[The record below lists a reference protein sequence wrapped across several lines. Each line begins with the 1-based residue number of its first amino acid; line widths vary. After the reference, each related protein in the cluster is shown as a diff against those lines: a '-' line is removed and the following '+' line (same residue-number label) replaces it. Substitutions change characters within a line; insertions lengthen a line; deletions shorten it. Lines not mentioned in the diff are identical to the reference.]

1 MGLGDNHRRC
11 PFCRALFKA
20 QSALDAHVRARHWS
34 QTDRP
39 AYGLSHQIGSAD
51 DFSFSHNHGS
61 YRDREGPPLPLQ
73 HSPSLSHHP
82 SLPSPLHPSPNPFHP
97 SPSPGAIP
105 TERKYISGKT
115 DLTFDLNE
123 PDMEEEEEEEGLSVK
138 IFPSSDQAHVGNHSN
153 LLSLGYKYG
162 MASFNVQDCDQNS
175 SPSLSESVD
184 RHGPRQQQ
192 QQRQRTQMTP
202 QQVIKLRACY
212 REHPTPSPLQC
223 EGLGRQLGLP
233 RRVVQVWFQNGR
245 AKEKRARSLRVD
257 PTTG

>member
-1 MGLGDNHRRC
+1 
-11 PFCRALFKA
+11 
-20 QSALDAHVRARHWS
+20 
-34 QTDRP
+34 
-39 AYGLSHQIGSAD
+39 
-51 DFSFSHNHGS
+51 
-61 YRDREGPPLPLQ
+61 
-73 HSPSLSHHP
+73 
-82 SLPSPLHPSPNPFHP
+82 
-97 SPSPGAIP
+97 
-105 TERKYISGKT
+105 
-115 DLTFDLNE
+115 
-123 PDMEEEEEEEGLSVK
+123 MEEEEEEEGLSVK

>member
-138 IFPSSDQAHVGNHSN
+138 IFPSSDQAHEGNRSN
-153 LLSLGYKYG
+153 LLSQGYNYG
-162 MASFNVQDCDQNS
+162 MASFNVQD
-175 SPSLSESVD
+175 
-184 RHGPRQQQ
+184 
-192 QQRQRTQMTP
+192 
-202 QQVIKLRACY
+202 
-212 REHPTPSPLQC
+212 
-223 EGLGRQLGLP
+223 
-233 RRVVQVWFQNGR
+233 
-245 AKEKRARSLRVD
+245 
-257 PTTG
+257 